1 MMSADSSLRA
11 AARISSGTRA
21 GLVVVARTVEEVEG
35 LRGEWQAAGVGDID
49 SDIDYF
55 LAVVTN
61 APQVVRPHVVL
72 IRRPGR
78 RPLLAVAR
86 LELLG
91 VPLAVG
97 YRTVARP
104 QVRAVVVSFGGLV
117 GVAGAADEKLLAGEL
132 RRALVAGEADMLL
145 VRKADVGG
153 TVRDAVADGVSWPRR
168 SHAQPVTRRWVAPVP
183 GSFEV
188 FLTHRKGRT
197 RQKLRRYARVLER
210 AYGQGLRVRRFEH
223 PAEMAELC
231 ADMEAVAARTY
242 QRGLGAAY
250 SGSPLDQGLIELGLR
265 RGWYRAWMLYLDG
278 KPAAFWTGTAYAGVF
293 TTGTPGYDPEHTKD
307 RVGTYTMLRMIED
320 LCAAGDVSWLNF
332 GPGDAEYKAAYGTP
346 ERAEADIFVV
356 RRGLRPV
363 TVSLTAGGLSKVNSW
378 GRQLTR
384 DTGWGRRLKR
394 AWRGS
399 MTASHTEATE
409 GTDDTH
415 RPLG

>member
-1 MMSADSSLRA
+1 MMIADSSCRA
-11 AARISSGTRA
+11 AARTRSGTRA
-21 GLVVVARTVEEVEG
+21 GQVVVARTVEEVEG
-35 LRGEWQAAGVGDID
+35 LRGEWEAAGVSDID

-55 LAVVTN
+55 LTVVKN
-61 APQVVRPHVVL
+61 APGVVRPHVVL

-78 RPLLAVAR
+78 PSLLAVAR

-117 GVAGAADEKLLAGEL
+117 GVAGAGDEQLLAGEL
-132 RRALVAGEADMLL
+132 RRALDSGEADLLL

-153 TVRDAVADGVSWPRR
+153 TVRDAVAGGVSWARR

-183 GSFEV
+183 DSFEV
-188 FLTHRKGRT
+188 FLTHRRGRT

-210 AYGQGLRVRRFEH
+210 SYGEGLRVRRFEQ

-231 ADMEAVAARTY
+231 RDLEAVAARTY

-250 SGSPLDQGLIELGLR
+250 SGSPLDLGLIELGLR
-265 RGWYRAWMLYLDG
+265 RGWYRAWMLYLNG
-278 KPAAFWTGTAYAGVF
+278 KPVAFWTGTAYAGTF
-293 TTGTPGYDPEHTKD
+293 TTGTPGYDPQHTKD
-307 RVGTYTMLRMIED
+307 RVGTYTMLKMVED
-320 LCAAGDVSWLNF
+320 LCAAADVRWLNF

-363 TVSLTAGGLSKVNSW
+363 TVSLTAGALSQVNSW
-378 GRQLTR
+378 GRQLTQ

-399 MTASHTEATE
+399 MTASRTE
-409 GTDDTH
+409 GTESTEAAEST
-415 RPLG
+415 GG